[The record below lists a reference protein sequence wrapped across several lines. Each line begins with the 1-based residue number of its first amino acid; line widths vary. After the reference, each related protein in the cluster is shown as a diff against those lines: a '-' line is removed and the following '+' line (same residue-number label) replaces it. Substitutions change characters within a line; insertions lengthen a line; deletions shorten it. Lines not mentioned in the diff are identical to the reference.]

1 MARHNYV
8 SVLALVR
15 KEPKFKDTVDGR
27 AGIVGLTTIMSGR
40 EYDKATSG
48 YQLNSV
54 SFCARTQ
61 EKEILDVMDTL
72 QLWDVVKMTGFLATR
87 EKDKK
92 AECPFCNAVNRR
104 VDACVRNGKPKSG
117 GNEIF
122 VYPITLR
129 VEEKFE
135 TEQAAYE
142 YLHANEEDAN
152 RVFVLGNLT
161 NSPIHGE
168 LQGGRKP
175 YTRFQLAIN
184 RKYCPKGGNEMYE
197 RTMHRFH
204 AHSSA

>member
-87 EKDKK
+87 EKSGVSVLQ
-92 AECPFCNAVNRR
+92 C
-104 VDACVRNGKPKSG
+104 GQPKS
-117 GNEIF
+117 
-122 VYPITLR
+122 
-129 VEEKFE
+129 
-135 TEQAAYE
+135 
-142 YLHANEEDAN
+142 
-152 RVFVLGNLT
+152 
-161 NSPIHGE
+161 
-168 LQGGRKP
+168 
-175 YTRFQLAIN
+175 
-184 RKYCPKGGNEMYE
+184 
-197 RTMHRFH
+197 
-204 AHSSA
+204 